1 MSVTLRSLASDIGF
15 QVGGAIS
22 VSHLDIPEYQAIA
35 SKYFNLLVSMGD
47 FKIHNIRP
55 TLTDWTFEKADRLV
69 AFAEAND
76 QAIRGHTLCWHLACS
91 DWMKTLEGPDLE
103 RTLREFIMEMVGRY
117 RGRVAT
123 WDVVNEAINDH
134 GRPRPSVWR
143 KIENFIPKCFQ
154 WAHEADPDA
163 ELLYLD
169 YRVHTVGRW
178 KAIAKMVRE
187 LKSIGIP
194 IHGVGMQLHHDVMRS
209 LAISTLRLEGA
220 IRDLKALGVNVHL
233 CEITVG
239 LDPKAQVLPTV
250 MASQLHAQAYR
261 QIAQAALNSGAN
273 SMTIWNPYDK
283 HIKHVFCETMPGL
296 FDDAYQPKPAYHA
309 LVDVFSQRSVAVHRQ
324 DKNAD

>member
-1 MSVTLRSLASDIGF
+1 MTVTLRSLATDIGF

-22 VSHLDIPEYQAIA
+22 ISCLDIPEYQDIA
-35 SKYFNLLVSMGD
+35 SKHFNLLVSMGD

-76 QAIRGHTLCWHLACS
+76 QAVRGHTLCWHLACS

-103 RTLREFIMEMVGRY
+103 RTLREFIMEIVGRY

-134 GRPRPSVWR
+134 GLPRSSVWR

-178 KAIAKMVRE
+178 KAISKMVRE

-194 IHGVGMQLHHDVMRS
+194 IHGVGMQLHHNAMRS

-220 IRDLKALGVNVHL
+220 IRDLKALGINVHL

-239 LDPKAQVLPTV
+239 LDPKAQLLPKA
-250 MASQLHAQAYR
+250 MGYKLHAQAYR
-261 QIAQAALNSGAN
+261 QIVQAALNGGAN

-283 HIKHVFCETMPGL
+283 HIKHVLREAVPGL

-309 LVDVFSQRSVAVHRQ
+309 LTDMLSQHSLIF
-324 DKNAD
+324 